1 MPMTQPLNY
10 GEIATLQAIRD
21 LLDGRTHATLTRYEI
36 SAKAGIGQTNVRK
49 ATHRLE
55 QLGLIG
61 REQGETIETDAAIRR
76 TPTTYWLR

>member
-1 MPMTQPLNY
+1 MTQLRHY
-10 GEIATLQAIRD
+10 RETATLQAITD

-36 SAKAGIGQTNVRK
+36 ATKAGINPSNVRL
-49 ATHRLE
+49 ATQRLA

-61 REQGETIETDAAIRR
+61 REQGETIETDTGPRH